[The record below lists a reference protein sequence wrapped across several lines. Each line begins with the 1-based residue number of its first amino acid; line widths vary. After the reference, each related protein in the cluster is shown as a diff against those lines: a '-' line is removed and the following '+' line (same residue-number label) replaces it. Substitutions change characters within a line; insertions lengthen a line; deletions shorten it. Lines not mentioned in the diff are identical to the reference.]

1 MSNDPISRGTDRCAP
16 PFYGGGGRGKGGS
29 DTCNARSGED
39 DATSRRSKLISYIT
53 SHGESRRAS
62 RSITIRDPS
71 RCDRGT
77 RRLQISFARTAP
89 RLPLDSYNSEVVAGA
104 RNRHARHNQPRFF
117 FSRTLS
123 RSSSNRRNGARS
135 QMSAGYVRRRSRDVR
150 RQLKQRERGGGT
162 GGEGRRWVPVLPSA
176 VDRGGRPSSSPPS
189 HLATRRVASSD
200 VSELSDASLS
210 LSLAPARHRRAHVS
224 RLASVAARDCAD
236 CTHTWRVGRQD
247 IESTDVAMTSGIGVA
262 GADKMPKF
270 PPPPAISDARVALA
284 SRDVT

>member
-1 MSNDPISRGTDRCAP
+1 MLLLFTVGE
-16 PFYGGGGRGKGGS
+16 GEGRG
-29 DTCNARSGED
+29 DPNTCNARSGED

-150 RQLKQRERGGGT
+150 RQLKRERGGDRGKGATVGT
-162 GGEGRRWVPVLPSA
+162 GSPI
-176 VDRGGRPSSSPPS
+176 GGRSWRPPIELPAVSPRDAS
-189 HLATRRVASSD
+189 RRV
-200 VSELSDASLS
+200 VGRLGTLGCISLS
-210 LSLAPARHRRAHVS
+210 LSRPHV
-224 RLASVAARDCAD
+224 
-236 CTHTWRVGRQD
+236 T
-247 IESTDVAMTSGIGVA
+247 
-262 GADKMPKF
+262 
-270 PPPPAISDARVALA
+270 DARTFRNSRALLRA
-284 SRDVT
+284 IVPIVHIHGGSGGRI

>member
-1 MSNDPISRGTDRCAP
+1 MLLLFTVGE
-16 PFYGGGGRGKGGS
+16 GEGRG
-29 DTCNARSGED
+29 DPNTCNARSGED

-150 RQLKQRERGGGT
+150 RQLKQRGGGGA

-210 LSLAPARHRRAHVS
+210 LSRARTSQTRARFETRERCCARLCRLYTYMAGREAGYREHR
-224 RLASVAARDCAD
+224 C
-236 CTHTWRVGRQD
+236 GND
-247 IESTDVAMTSGIGVA
+247 IGYRCRGC
-262 GADKMPKF
+262 
-270 PPPPAISDARVALA
+270 R
-284 SRDVT
+284 